1 MHLGDDFVDIVQGP
15 LLDPRLD
22 LLVDS
27 KLEHLG
33 DQGGGSDDTSSEL
46 DVVPAAETIS

>member
-46 DVVPAAETIS
+46 DVVPAAKTMS